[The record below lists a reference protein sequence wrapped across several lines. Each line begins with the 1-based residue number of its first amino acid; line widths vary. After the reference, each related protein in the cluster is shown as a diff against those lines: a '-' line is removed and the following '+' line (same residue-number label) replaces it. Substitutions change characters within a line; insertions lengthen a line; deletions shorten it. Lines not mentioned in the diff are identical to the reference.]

1 MHRTIFFLCVPL
13 VCFLLIS
20 TSLYL
25 GRDHITRLS
34 ETYLPLY
41 APNQVATTFTETISS
56 PSSLSSSTSTST
68 SSTSI
73 RSYTV
78 YAEKVPS
85 STISSYTT
93 TATIS
98 STTTSATPIDSAIP
112 IKNGGFSFA
121 ILVIQTNSHQAL
133 YSLPS
138 ASHLISTP
146 SSIPHPKSA
155 HD

>member
-1 MHRTIFFLCVPL
+1 MHRSIFFLCVPL

-41 APNQVATTFTETISS
+41 APNQVATTSTETI
-56 PSSLSSSTSTST
+56 PSFPSSSTSTSK
-68 SSTSI
+68 S
-73 RSYTV
+73 SYTV
-78 YAEKVPS
+78 YAEKVSS

-98 STTTSATPIDSAIP
+98 STTTSATSINSAIP
-112 IKNGGFSFA
+112 IKNGEISFI
-121 ILVIQTNSHQAL
+121 ILETRLIRTDNHQAL
-133 YSLPS
+133 YYLPS